1 MSRKN
6 GGIIGPAN
14 TPVGGLFKGVAGGV
28 WRMNDVANF
37 VGNSQWPTG
46 PQSIDNSCRF
56 EDGSTDYLSGPNTTA
71 GSTKTKFTFSA
82 WIKRS
87 FLGDADN
94 LIIGKWSSGDDRG
107 HINFSDTPDDCL
119 SFFEKASGSATTQ
132 IKTNRLFRDTSAWY
146 NIVYIGD
153 TTESTSSDRL
163 KLFVN
168 GVQET
173 SFGTATYPSQNYE
186 WQLQAIAKNF
196 GIGAFAA
203 ENAGASPSSF
213 YLAEVVYLDGVV
225 GSVSDFGETDT
236 ATGIWKPK
244 KIGSF
249 TSAGTNSFYLDF
261 KDSSNLGNDASGL
274 NNDFTVNNL
283 TSIDQSTDTCV
294 NNYCTLNILAKP
306 GTGNL
311 PPLAE
316 GNLHYNKINTGS
328 GNNAQINGT
337 IGVSSGKYYFEI
349 KPADSSAQVVG
360 ISTVQPLF
368 DTHGGGISS
377 SALGVG
383 VVYYNNGTKY
393 INGTNS
399 SYGDSWTTN
408 DIIGCAF
415 DLDNNF
421 VYFSKNG
428 TFQDSGDPTSGA
440 TGTGGIACTANITY
454 TPTIQN
460 NNYNAATSTFMNFG
474 SPPYSISSGNS
485 DANGF
490 GNFEYSVPS
499 GYYALNTSNLNTY
512 G

>member
-1 MSRKN
+1 MSRRN
-6 GGIIGPAN
+6 GGIVGPVN

-28 WRMNDVANF
+28 WRMNDVLTF
-37 VGNSQWPTG
+37 VSNSQWPKG
-46 PQSIDNSCRF
+46 PESIDNSCRF
-56 EDGSTDYLSGPNTTA
+56 NDGSSDNLSLSVSGTTQ
-71 GSTKTKFTFSA
+71 STTGTISFWF
-82 WIKRS
+82 KRS
-87 FLGDADN
+87 TLSSDQRVFTNYIDANNYGGIKLQSDDKME
-94 LIIGKWSSGDDRG
+94 IVVVDGGSVTGK
-107 HINFSDTPDDCL
+107 L
-119 SFFEKASGSATTQ
+119 VTTQ
-132 IKTNRLFRDTSAWY
+132 VFRDTSAWY
-146 NIVYIGD
+146 HCVVAID
-153 TTESTSSDRL
+153 SS
-163 KLFVN
+163 N
-168 GVQET
+168 
-173 SFGTATYPSQNYE
+173 GTAGDRMRLYINGSEVTTFDTDTNPSSSATMEFFTDGTNRIGQFNSSQYFDGYLAE
-186 WQLQAIAKNF
+186 FVMIHGQQLT
-196 GIGAFAA
+196 
-203 ENAGASPSSF
+203 PSSF
-213 YLAEVVYLDGVV
+213 
-225 GSVSDFGETDT
+225 GETNT
-236 ATGIWKPK
+236 ASGIWTPK
-244 KIGSF
+244 EIGSF
-249 TSAGTNSFYLDF
+249 TSAGDNSFYLDF

-294 NNYCTLNILAKP
+294 VNYCTLNSLAKP
-306 GTGNL
+306 GTGNM

-383 VVYYNNGTKY
+383 VVYYNNGNKY
-393 INGTNS
+393 VNGTQT
-399 SYGDSWTTN
+399 SYGDTWTTN

-454 TPTIQN
+454 APTIQN
-460 NNYNAATSTFMNFG
+460 NNYNVATSTFFNFG

-490 GNFEYSVPS
+490 GNFEYPVPS
-499 GYYALNTSNLNTY
+499 GYYALNTTNLNTY